1 MKVMYINTRNISI
14 VKDMLIRGAIQAGM
28 KYIEMENE
36 VIIDGNYLFRII
48 EKVDV
53 NIIDLNDI
61 LNKEFSSDQFIDI
74 IDDEFV
80 SINYQSNIHKLKK
93 SDYKR
98 ESKKVNNIVKTK
110 QYHNRRKYQ

>member
-14 VKDMLIRGAIQAGM
+14 VRDILIRGTNQEGM
-28 KYIEMENE
+28 QYIEMENE
-36 VIIDGNYLFRII
+36 F
-48 EKVDV
+48 
-53 NIIDLNDI
+53 IIDLIDI
-61 LNKEFSSDQFIDI
+61 LNKKFFSDQFIDI
-74 IDDEFV
+74 IDDKFV

-98 ESKKVNNIVKTK
+98 ESKKANNIVKTK